1 MEGYRSESYG
11 ERFAD
16 VYDEMYGDVMR
27 GGVSDVA
34 ATTRFLDELV
44 RAATGGAAGRVM
56 ELAAGTGRLSI
67 PLAELG
73 HDVVALDISPDMLAR
88 LREKDTDRTAGGRVA
103 TVVGDMARDLPAGP
117 FDVVF
122 IAFNSLFMLTD
133 PDDQAACFS
142 SVAAVLG
149 EQGAFVLEPFVP
161 FDPPRPGAAFELRSM
176 TADRV
181 VVSISSTD
189 PATQVVTGQI
199 VDLVHGRPVT
209 LRPYVLRYSTPAELD
224 GFAARA
230 GLALAE
236 RFENFERSPF
246 GEDSSFHVSVYRF
259 IDS

>member
-16 VYDEMYGDVMR
+16 AYDDLYQ
-27 GGVSDVA
+27 GVSDVPS
-34 ATTRFLDELV
+34 TTRFLDELV
-44 RAATGGAAGRVM
+44 RTATGGAPGRVM

-73 HDVVALDISPDMLAR
+73 HDVTALDISPDMLDQ
-88 LREKDTDRTAGGRVA
+88 LRRKDAGRTTGGRIT

-122 IAFNSLFMLTD
+122 IAFNSLFMLTE
-133 PDDQAACFS
+133 PDDQAACFG

-149 EQGAFVLEPFVP
+149 GRGAFVLEPFVP
-161 FDPPRPGAAFELRSM
+161 YDPPRPGAAFELRSM

-181 VVSISSTD
+181 VVSITTTD

-224 GFAARA
+224 AFAARA
-230 GLALAE
+230 GLRLAE
-236 RFENFERSPF
+236 RYENFARAPF
-246 GEDSSFHVSVYRF
+246 DDDSSFHVSVYR
-259 IDS
+259 SGGS

>member
-16 VYDEMYGDVMR
+16 VYDDLYH
-27 GGVSDVA
+27 GVSDVPS
-34 ATTRFLDELV
+34 TTRFFDELV
-44 RAATGGAAGRVM
+44 RAATGGEPGRVM
-56 ELAAGTGRLSI
+56 ELAAGTGRLTL

-73 HDVVALDISPDMLAR
+73 HDVTALDISPDMLDR
-88 LREKDTDRTAGGRVA
+88 LRRKDASRTTGGRV
-103 TVVGDMARDLPAGP
+103 TTIVGDMARDLPAGP

-133 PDDQAACFS
+133 PDDQAECFA
-142 SVAAVLG
+142 SVAGVLG
-149 EQGAFVLEPFVP
+149 ERGAFVLEPFVP
-161 FDPPRPGAAFELRSM
+161 YDPPRTGAAFELRSM

-189 PATQVVTGQI
+189 PTTQIVTGQI

-224 GFAARA
+224 AFATGA
-230 GLALAE
+230 GLHLTE
-236 RFENFERSPF
+236 RYANFERSPF
-246 GEDSSFHVSVYRF
+246 DDNSSFHVSVYRPD
-259 IDS
+259 DS

>member
-16 VYDEMYGDVMR
+16 VYDDLYHR
-27 GGVSDVA
+27 VSDVP
-34 ATTRFLDELV
+34 ATTRFLDGLV
-44 RAATGGAAGRVM
+44 RDATGGSPGRVL
-56 ELAAGTGRLSI
+56 ELAAGTGRLAI

-73 HDVVALDISPDMLAR
+73 HDVTALDISPDMLDQ
-88 LREKDTDRTAGGRVA
+88 LRRKDGTGRIT

-133 PDDQAACFS
+133 PDDQAACFA
-142 SVAAVLG
+142 SVAGVLG
-149 EQGAFVLEPFVP
+149 ERGAFVLEPFVP
-161 FDPPRPGAAFELRSM
+161 YDPPRPGAAFELRSM

-189 PATQVVTGQI
+189 PASQVVMGQI

-224 GFAARA
+224 TFAARA
-230 GLALAE
+230 GLRLTE
-236 RFENFERSPF
+236 RYANFERSPF
-246 GEDSSFHVSVYRF
+246 DDDSSFHVSVYRAD
-259 IDS
+259 DS

>member
-16 VYDEMYGDVMR
+16 VYDDLYH
-27 GGVSDVA
+27 GVSDVPS
-34 ATTRFLDELV
+34 TTRFLDELV
-44 RAATGGAAGRVM
+44 RKATGGAPGRVM
-56 ELAAGTGRLSI
+56 ELAAGTGRLAI
-67 PLAELG
+67 PLAGLG
-73 HDVVALDISPDMLAR
+73 HDVTALDISPDMLDQ
-88 LREKDTDRTAGGRVA
+88 LRRKDASRTDGGRIT
-103 TVVGDMARDLPAGP
+103 TVVGDMARDLPDGP

-133 PDDQAACFS
+133 PAEQAACFA
-142 SVAAVLG
+142 SVGSVLA
-149 EQGAFVLEPFVP
+149 ERGAFVLEPFVP
-161 FDPPRPGAAFELRSM
+161 YDPPRPGAAFELRSM

-224 GFAARA
+224 AFAARA
-230 GLALAE
+230 GLRLTE
-236 RFENFERSPF
+236 RYENFARSRF
-246 GEDSSFHVSVYRF
+246 DDNSSFHVSVYRPD
-259 IDS
+259 DS

>member
-16 VYDEMYGDVMR
+16 VYDDLYQGL
-27 GGVSDVA
+27 SDVA
-34 ATTRFLDELV
+34 STVRFLDELV
-44 RAATGGAAGRVM
+44 RTATGGAAGRVM
-56 ELAAGTGRLSI
+56 ELAAGTGRLAI

-73 HDVVALDISPDMLAR
+73 HDVTALDISPDMLAQ
-88 LREKDTDRTAGGRVA
+88 LRRKDADRTTGGRIT
-103 TVVGDMARDLPAGP
+103 TVVGDMAHDLPHGP

-133 PDDQAACFS
+133 PDEQAACFA
-142 SVAAVLG
+142 SVASVLG
-149 EQGAFVLEPFVP
+149 RRGAFVLEPFVP
-161 FDPPRPGAAFELRSM
+161 YDPPRPGAAFELRSM

-199 VDLVHGRPVT
+199 VDLVHGQPVT

-224 GFAARA
+224 GFAIRA
-230 GLALAE
+230 GLHLAE
-236 RFENFERSPF
+236 RYEDFARSPF
-246 GEDSSFHVSVYRF
+246 DDYSSFHVSVYRSD
-259 IDS
+259 DS